1 MDGGSSRLDLSLHKR
16 QRYVYISAVAAKRK
30 KTSWDKL
37 FAVATGQA
45 GLFTTEQAGAAGLYR
60 QLLRRYV
67 EHGRVSRVRRGIYRI
82 VHYPAAQHEEL
93 AELWLWSRREGVFSH
108 ETALSLHDLS
118 DVLPRRVHLTVP
130 AAWRQRRIRVPRGLV
145 LHYAGV
151 PRSDRSW
158 AGPVPVT
165 SPVRTLRDCVGAHV
179 APDLVSQAIEQ
190 AGARGLVAPDRLA
203 EIARA
208 MNPAEVAR

>member
-1 MDGGSSRLDLSLHKR
+1 MP
-16 QRYVYISAVAAKRK
+16 VKRK

-37 FAVATGQA
+37 FELATGQA
-45 GLFTTEQAGAAGLYR
+45 GLFTTKQAGAAGLYR

-67 EHGRVSRVRRGIYRI
+67 EYGRVNRVRRGIYRI
-82 VHYPAAQHEEL
+82 VHYPAAEHEEL
-93 AELWLWSRREGVFSH
+93 AELWLWSGREGVFSH

-130 AAWRQRRIRVPRGLV
+130 AVWRQRRIRVPRGLV

-151 PRSDRSW
+151 PRSDRGW

-165 SPVRTLRDCVGAHV
+165 NPERTLLDCVDANV
-179 APDLVSQAIEQ
+179 APDLVAQAVEE
-190 AGARGLVAPDRLA
+190 ARARDLVGPDGLA
-203 EIARA
+203 EVARA
-208 MNPAEVAR
+208 MTPAEVAR

>member
-1 MDGGSSRLDLSLHKR
+1 MARPLGDLDLHEW
-16 QRYVYISAVAAKRK
+16 QRYVYIGAVPVKRK

-37 FAVATGQA
+37 FAVAAGQA

-67 EHGRVSRVRRGIYRI
+67 EHGRVRRVRRGIYRI
-82 VHYPAAQHEEL
+82 VHYPAAELEEL
-93 AELWLWSRREGVFSH
+93 AELWLWSGREGVFSH
-108 ETALSLHDLS
+108 ETALALHDLS

-130 AAWRQRRIRVPRGLV
+130 AAWRRRRLRVPQGLV

-151 PRSDRSW
+151 PRPDRSW

-165 SPVRTLRDCVGAHV
+165 SPGRTLLDCVGAHV
-179 APDLVSQAIEQ
+179 APDLVAQAIEQ
-190 AGARGLVAPDRLA
+190 AGARGLVGPDGLA